1 MFSPSLMSWRRLS
14 PSYPKTRPTVLALPT
29 WEAGDVP
36 LAVEVRGPRRW
47 CQAPLIRR
55 TFVTTLLEAGED
67 VLTVQKL
74 AGHAD
79 VTTTARYERRGEQA
93 KRRALQSLDL
103 PTAA

>member
-1 MFSPSLMSWRRLS
+1 M
-14 PSYPKTRPTVLALPT
+14 
-29 WEAGDVP
+29 
-36 LAVEVRGPRRW
+36 
-47 CQAPLIRR
+47 
-55 TFVTTLLEAGED
+55 TTLLEAGED